1 SLLLILSIFQVV
13 DTVRPVWRTPV
24 TNVRKNITA
33 RTQRASNS
41 VLPIAFFEYPARQPY
56 YTRPEDYKIPDYRP
70 VKPVKPILPSNF
82 QPNFIPQFVPNH
94 QPFQP
99 QFSQS
104 FRPPQ
109 KATGF
114 PTPISNK
121 FLPFYNEQQ
130 HPKPPVYPPLSG
142 FSPLGNVRQQVYV
155 PLNAQPYWQ
164 GGGPIPPRGAYA
176 PKSFTQKIPMMP
188 AVKPENFHGM
198 IPMQPSVSPE
208 MFEAVH
214 EHGHF
219 TRPVPPQHTQEWVNP
234 STTISQ
240 DFFSSYTS
248 DMPTIFVSQS
258 NPFIMP
264 NTSLPR
270 PMSTKTETS
279 PSLERYLETLNLED
293 ITSSSFIS
301 QGTTTSDLATTLATT
316 FKPVITLY
324 NNTLPKLS
332 TVSES
337 AQEHLESVPKE
348 DRSDTT
354 FVDPNSFYI
363 KNEKS
368 FYFPRPALSQVYQP
382 PGHLP
387 QDFTQ
392 HIDVNFLKPNR
403 TCVGPICG
411 VDTDKVS
418 LYKPEKG
425 DGSRGPTLLISNAA
439 KGDAARLGYIPP
451 PPKLISEFPVPP
463 TSTEYYSNEFI
474 PGYPRSEIQQPL
486 YPDEVKIVEPYH
498 PEIPKGPHVFVPPQ
512 NFPSPPLP
520 SQVPPAQMTLETDTV
535 QSYYPTA
542 KTIATP
548 SSPEF
553 TTSSPSS
560 KPPTSTLQT
569 RTSAPN
575 TLPRFESTSTFTES
589 VPETTTK
596 WPKLSFTYTQPPML
610 STQET
615 YPQQPAAYATVPP
628 LRTTTTRE
636 QPVVMSFPYPSP
648 TPEAPLSTLTS
659 SSYTIPTVRIET
671 TATTRL
677 RYPEITRYASTS
689 IERSTTTRLSI
700 TTTSTA
706 PTSFRSTSTTTE
718 MPTTV
723 SQLPT
728 TSVGSTIT
736 MPKTEIMNRIIG
748 KVRVVCK
755 EDGIE
760 FSANTLF
767 PFTGQ
772 IFANNRRRV
781 PNCSH
786 NIVNTVAPKVF
797 LPFLECG
804 VKNTGDQRDSRA
816 QYHMQVVM
824 VIQQPD
830 GTSTVQS
837 FMAQCVQQKI
847 HYDKQTLPR
856 RIEEALEE
864 LRLVPTKLEQKA
876 PLPQVEMKIVIDE
889 HNQLGPEVTEVDIG
903 MPLAVQW
910 RLLPESDSYG
920 FHVKNCFVKDDI
932 INVEHKMIDELG
944 CSTDLTIF
952 AHPHYDT
959 YHDTASSHLWAFKVP
974 DHTRLRIR
982 CDVSI
987 CSEIPSSSTNISS
1000 CASIPSP
1007 PFCPDL
1013 ITSPPNSILYDA
1025 EGAFLK
1031 RRRQVRREFTQSVRA
1046 ALCTG
1051 PACDPQPLQFNKRCF
1066 DLHWVAA
1073 STGLS
1078 FASLVF
1084 AIIIHIAVRL
1094 KVSQKQR

>member
-1 SLLLILSIFQVV
+1 MKG
-13 DTVRPVWRTPV
+13 VRVFRTKP
-24 TNVRKNITA
+24 KIAEEA
-33 RTQRASNS
+33 RD
-41 VLPIAFFEYPARQPY
+41 FH
-56 YTRPEDYKIPDYRP
+56 
-70 VKPVKPILPSNF
+70 
-82 QPNFIPQFVPNH
+82 FIPVF
-94 QPFQP
+94 
-99 QFSQS
+99 
-104 FRPPQ
+104 
-109 KATGF
+109 ATGF

-411 VDTDKVS
+411 VDTDK
-418 LYKPEKG
+418 
-425 DGSRGPTLLISNAA
+425 
-439 KGDAARLGYIPP
+439 GDAARLGYIPP

-474 PGYPRSEIQQPL
+474 PGYARSEIQQPL

-520 SQVPPAQMTLETDTV
+520 SQVPPAQMTLETDT
-535 QSYYPTA
+535 
-542 KTIATP
+542 
-548 SSPEF
+548 
-553 TTSSPSS
+553 
-560 KPPTSTLQT
+560 T

-648 TPEAPLSTLTS
+648 TPEAPLSTL
-659 SSYTIPTVRIET
+659 
-671 TATTRL
+671 
-677 RYPEITRYASTS
+677 
-689 IERSTTTRLSI
+689 
-700 TTTSTA
+700 
-706 PTSFRSTSTTTE
+706 TE

-876 PLPQVEMKIVIDE
+876 PLPQIVIDE

-959 YHDTASSHLWAFKVP
+959 YHDTASSHLWAFK
-974 DHTRLRIR
+974 
-982 CDVSI
+982 
-987 CSEIPSSSTNISS
+987 
-1000 CASIPSP
+1000 P

>member
-1 SLLLILSIFQVV
+1 MESFKASTVPQSEICSAVV
-13 DTVRPVWRTPV
+13 YLGCTEADVPIV
-24 TNVRKNITA
+24 T
-33 RTQRASNS
+33 
-41 VLPIAFFEYPARQPY
+41 
-56 YTRPEDYKIPDYRP
+56 
-70 VKPVKPILPSNF
+70 
-82 QPNFIPQFVPNH
+82 
-94 QPFQP
+94 
-99 QFSQS
+99 
-104 FRPPQ
+104 
-109 KATGF
+109 
-114 PTPISNK
+114 
-121 FLPFYNEQQ
+121 
-130 HPKPPVYPPLSG
+130 KPPVYPSLPG
-142 FSPLGNVRQQVYV
+142 FSPLDNVRQQVYV
-155 PLNAQPYWQ
+155 PSNALPYWQ
-164 GGGPIPPRGAYA
+164 GSGPIPPQGAYA
-176 PKSFTQKIPMMP
+176 PKAFTQKIPMMP
-188 AVKPENFHGM
+188 AVKPENFHGV

-208 MFEAVH
+208 MFDAVH
-214 EHGHF
+214 ERGHF
-219 TRPVPPQHTQEWVNP
+219 TRPVPPQPTQEWVNP
-234 STTISQ
+234 TTTISQ
-240 DFFSSYTS
+240 DFSSSYTG
-248 DMPTIFVSQS
+248 DMPTIFISQS

-270 PMSTKTETS
+270 LISTKTETN

-293 ITSSSFIS
+293 ITSSSAIS
-301 QGTTTSDLATTLATT
+301 QGTTSDFATTLATT
-316 FKPVITLY
+316 FMPDITLY
-324 NNTLPKLS
+324 NSTLPKMS

-348 DRSDTT
+348 DRSDTA
-354 FVDPNSFYI
+354 FADPNSFYV
-363 KNEKS
+363 KHEKS

-382 PGHLP
+382 PGHQP
-387 QDFTQ
+387 QEFTQ

-411 VDTDKVS
+411 IDTD
-418 LYKPEKG
+418 
-425 DGSRGPTLLISNAA
+425 

-451 PPKLISEFPVPP
+451 PPKLVSEFFVPP

-474 PGYPRSEIQQPL
+474 PGTNGYPRSEIQEPL
-486 YPDEVKIVEPYH
+486 YPDEFNIVEPYH

-512 NFPSPPLP
+512 SFPAPPLP
-520 SQVPPAQMTLETDTV
+520 TRVPPAQMTLETDT
-535 QSYYPTA
+535 
-542 KTIATP
+542 
-548 SSPEF
+548 
-553 TTSSPSS
+553 TT
-560 KPPTSTLQT
+560 
-569 RTSAPN
+569 TSAPN
-575 TLPRFESTSTFTES
+575 TLPRFQSTSTFTES

-596 WPKLSFTYTQPPML
+596 WPKLSLTYTQPPIL

-615 YPQQPAAYATVPP
+615 YPQQPAAFGTVPP
-628 LRTTTTRE
+628 LPTTTTRE
-636 QPVVMSFPYPSP
+636 QPLLMSFPHP
-648 TPEAPLSTLTS
+648 TPASGAPQSCSFTS
-659 SSYTIPTVRIET
+659 
-671 TATTRL
+671 
-677 RYPEITRYASTS
+677 
-689 IERSTTTRLSI
+689 
-700 TTTSTA
+700 
-706 PTSFRSTSTTTE
+706 E

-728 TSVGSTIT
+728 TSVGSTST
-736 MPKTEIMNRIIG
+736 MRKTEVMNRIIG

-760 FSANTLF
+760 FSASTLF

-824 VIQQPD
+824 VIEQSD

-864 LRLVPTKLEQKA
+864 LRLVATKLEQKA
-876 PLPQVEMKIVIDE
+876 PLPQVEMKAD
-889 HNQLGPEVTEVDIG
+889 
-903 MPLAVQW
+903 A
-910 RLLPESDSYG
+910 YG
-920 FHVKNCFVKDDI
+920 FHVKNCIVKDDI

-959 YHDTASSHLWAFKVP
+959 YHDTASSHLWAFK
-974 DHTRLRIR
+974 
-982 CDVSI
+982 
-987 CSEIPSSSTNISS
+987 
-1000 CASIPSP
+1000 P

-1031 RRRQVRREFTQSVRA
+1031 RRRQVGREFTQSVRA

-1051 PACDPQPLQFNKRCF
+1051 PACDSQPLRFDKRCF

-1084 AIIIHIAVRL
+1084 AVIIHIAVKV